1 MAHSGSS
8 PIEPAADAGGGLL
21 DLAAARALPKV
32 ELHLHL
38 ESCVEAAALA
48 ELAAR
53 LGAPLPC
60 PAEDIYRFDTLAEL
74 LVRCEW
80 WCDLFRTAE
89 IAEGIAYGNAAR
101 LHADGVVYAE
111 VMAGPRYWPHL
122 TYDVLLAALC
132 RGFDRAAADGL
143 TDCRLIPTISRDQP
157 PDWAEELV
165 GWIGAD
171 GPQRIVGLGVDGD
184 EHATG
189 RTSPGLAPAY
199 ERAAGLGLGRTA
211 HAGESSGPAGVRDAL
226 DLLGAQRIDHGVRA
240 IEDPALV
247 ERLAAE
253 TVTLNVCATANIRL
267 GLFPTLEAH
276 PIGYL
281 IDAGVPVTVNSDDC
295 MALGISL
302 PGELAMTAGL
312 LGWTAADARAAML
325 RAVDAAF
332 CDDARKR
339 ELRAAV
345 G

>member
-1 MAHSGSS
+1 M
-8 PIEPAADAGGGLL
+8 L

-38 ESCVEAAALA
+38 ESCVEAAALVALA
-48 ELAAR
+48 EELD
-53 LGAPLPC
+53 APLPC

-89 IAEGIAYGNAAR
+89 IAERIAYDNAAR
-101 LHADGVVYAE
+101 LHRDGVVYAE

-122 TYDVLLAALC
+122 TYDVLLTALC
-132 RGFDRAAADGL
+132 RGFDRAAADSL
-143 TDCRLIPTISRDQP
+143 ADCRLIPTISRDQP
-157 PDWAEELV
+157 PAWADQLV

-171 GPQRIVGLGVDGD
+171 GPERIVGLGVDGD
-184 EHATG
+184 ERATG

-211 HAGESSGPAGVRDAL
+211 HAGESSGPEGVRDAL
-226 DLLGAQRIDHGVRA
+226 DLLGAERIDHGVRA
-240 IEDPALV
+240 IEDAALV
-247 ERLAAE
+247 DRLAAE
-253 TVTLNVCATANIRL
+253 AVTLNICATANVRL

-276 PIGYL
+276 PIGRL
-281 IDAGVPVTVNSDDC
+281 IEAGVPVTVNSDDC

-302 PGELAMTAGL
+302 PGELATTAGL
-312 LGWTAADARAAML
+312 LGWSEADARTAMV

-332 CDDARKR
+332 CDEARKG

-345 G
+345 GSMG